1 MSSEFVRKIKSE
13 ISRAEHASPSVLAEI
28 EDELAIRPSAELWIL
43 RGDALQLGDDE
54 DDEDVIEEIE
64 SSYRQAIELDANSA
78 DAYESLGHFLF
89 SVHDDPGA
97 SLDFFRRA
105 IALGAGASA
114 REGLK
119 EAEDELAEMGGSDA

>member
-1 MSSEFVRKIKSE
+1 MSSDFVRRIKSE

-43 RGDALQLGDDE
+43 RGDALQLSDD
-54 DDEDVIEEIE
+54 DDEDVIEEVE
-64 SSYRQAIELDANSA
+64 ASYRQALELDPSSA

-89 SVHDDPGA
+89 SVHDDAGA
-97 SLDFFRRA
+97 SIDCFRRA
-105 IALGAGASA
+105 LALGAGLSA

>member
-1 MSSEFVRKIKSE
+1 MSSEFVRRIKGE

-28 EDELAIRPSAELWIL
+28 EDELAMRPSAELWIL
-43 RGDALQLGDDE
+43 RGDALQLSDD
-54 DDEDVIEEIE
+54 DDDDVIEEVE
-64 SSYRQAIELDANSA
+64 SSYRQALELDPNSA

-89 SVHDDPGA
+89 SVHDDAGA
-97 SLDFFRRA
+97 SIEFFRRA
-105 IALGAGASA
+105 ITLGAGASA